1 MGNVFLALFVFAVV
15 AAVAFTDWFF
25 PVRRD
30 CASCGNEMLRSTTL
44 RVTGNVVRHVTCFEC
59 RRCGAAIETHS
70 HGPVQRLTNWWKKGR
85 SSRKPA
91 TP

>member
-25 PVRRD
+25 PVRPD
-30 CASCGNEMLRSTTL
+30 CPSCGNEMFRSTVLCTCD
-44 RVTGNVVRHVTCFEC
+44 GAPHHVPCSIC
-59 RRCGAAIETHS
+59 HQCGAEIVAHS
-70 HGPVQRLTNWWKKGR
+70 QGAAQRLKNWWKKGR